1 MKELKCPQCGN
12 VFSVDEADY
21 AFILNQV
28 KTHEF
33 EAELKARLSEIQQ
46 QSKAQQETETLKITQ
61 SYQGKLNEKEVEL
74 SKKESTIAQLQA
86 QINSF
91 NQAKT
96 LELEAERLKQQ
107 QEIAR
112 LKALI
117 DQNNTKIQVAI
128 LEEQNKAKDNST
140 LANNCYS
147 N

>member
-46 QSKAQQETETLKITQ
+46 QNKAQQETETLKITQ

-86 QINSF
+86 QINAF

-96 LELEAERLKQQ
+96 LALEAYPWHFLSVMIKARQFLLFGKGMNYLKPDFSLG
-107 QEIAR
+107 I
-112 LKALI
+112 KY
-117 DQNNTKIQVAI
+117 NW
-128 LEEQNKAKDNST
+128 
-140 LANNCYS
+140 
-147 N
+147 